1 MTEQPD
7 VHAPALLE
15 LVIQALRQDDNVSL
29 AESLKESSAEQLA
42 LLLESLP
49 PERRV
54 KTWLHVDPALHAE
67 TLELLHE
74 EVRASVLTAMDSDA
88 ISAAA
93 PDMKD
98 GALADVIE
106 DLGEYDVARIL
117 DSLEADHRAR
127 LEAALAYPEDT
138 AGRLM
143 TSEVVSVRA
152 DVSLAV
158 VLRYLH
164 RFNNFP
170 AHTDAVMVT
179 DDDGKFLGRLAIN
192 DVITGDANALV
203 DDVMQRDDDYVP
215 VSASDDEVA
224 QLFRQQNLVS
234 LAVVSPTGELLGRIT
249 IDDVLDLIQQE
260 ADQTFLAQ
268 AGLDED
274 EDLFAP
280 VVLSARRRG
289 VWLGI
294 NLATVFMASAV
305 IKQFEAVLNQVVA
318 LAILM
323 PIVAS
328 MGGIAGSQT
337 LTLTIRAIALG
348 QLAKANV
355 RWLLAKEIAVG
366 TLNGLVWAVVV
377 AAVSILWLQ
386 DYLLGGVIGVAMVI
400 NLVVAAGCGVL
411 VPMALRALGQDPAL
425 SGAVVLT
432 TVTDIVG
439 FVSFLGLATLVM
451 L

>member
-1 MTEQPD
+1 MPEQLETQT
-7 VHAPALLE
+7 PALLKR
-15 LVIQALRQDDNVSL
+15 VIDALRQDDDANLAASL
-29 AESLKESSAEQLA
+29 NESSAEELT

-49 PERRV
+49 PDMRV
-54 KTWLHVDPALHAE
+54 KAWPHIDPTLHADI
-67 TLELLHE
+67 LELLHE
-74 EVRASVLTAMDSDA
+74 EVRSSVLMAMDSDA

-93 PDMKD
+93 LEMKD

-106 DLGEYDVARIL
+106 DLGEHDMARIL

-164 RFNNFP
+164 RFDKFP
-170 AHTDAVMVT
+170 DHTDAIMVT

-192 DVITGDANALV
+192 DVITGNADALV
-203 DDVMQRDDDYVP
+203 DDVMQHDDDYVP

-234 LAVVSPTGELLGRIT
+234 VAVVSATGELLGRIT

-260 ADQTFLAQ
+260 ADQTLLAQ
-268 AGLDED
+268 VGLDEE

-294 NLATVFMASAV
+294 NLATVFLAAAV
-305 IKQFEAVLNQVVA
+305 IKQFETVLSEVVA

-348 QLAKANV
+348 QLANANV

-377 AAVSILWLQ
+377 AAVSILWMQ

-411 VPMALRALGQDPAL
+411 VPMALRSLGQDPAL

>member
-1 MTEQPD
+1 MTEQHD

-15 LVIQALRQDDNVSL
+15 LVIEALRQDDDAGL
-29 AESLKESSAEQLA
+29 ASSIAESSAEDLA

-49 PERRV
+49 PEKRV
-54 KTWLHVDPALHAE
+54 KTWPHVDPALHADI
-67 TLELLHE
+67 LELLHE

-93 PDMKD
+93 PAMKD

-106 DLGEYDVARIL
+106 DLGEHDMARIL

-164 RFNNFP
+164 RFNSFP

-192 DVITGDANALV
+192 DVITGNADALV
-203 DDVMQRDDDYVP
+203 DEVMQRDDDYVP
-215 VSASDDEVA
+215 VSATDNEVA
-224 QLFRQQNLVS
+224 QLFRQQSLVS
-234 LAVVSPTGELLGRIT
+234 VAVVSPTGELLGRIT
-249 IDDVLDLIQQE
+249 IDEVLDLIQHE
-260 ADQTFLAQ
+260 AEQTYLAQ
-268 AGLDED
+268 VGLDEE

-280 VVLSARRRG
+280 VILSARRRG

-294 NLATVFMASAV
+294 NLATVFLAAAV
-305 IKQFEAVLNQVVA
+305 IKQFEAVLSEVVA

-348 QLAKANV
+348 QLATANV

-377 AAVSILWLQ
+377 AAVSVLWMQ
-386 DYLLGGVIGVAMVI
+386 DYLLGAVIGVAMVI

-411 VPMALRALGQDPAL
+411 VPMVLRSLGQDPAL